1 MSTSSTIP
9 PSPDFAETEDIDL
22 SFLNTGSGEA
32 GGVEYGNLDSQAASA
47 NEGRRVDST
56 PSLEELTNH
65 QRRRQAI
72 VDDVVELQKPGAVTE
87 PTADAPEA
95 LNTFFGQHQ
104 NLPQVIYKKENARH
118 RRILFLKAH
127 GLSNIEIANIV
138 GMTPVGVGLVVRQP
152 WFQEGLLALM
162 NHTGCDGVKKAIQ
175 SAALDSVFK
184 IIDLRDSA
192 SSEAVQRDCAFD
204 LLDRYLG
211 KAVQPIGETNKATIA
226 DEAKLDAEIAELT
239 KKIAAN

>member
-1 MSTSSTIP
+1 MIP
-9 PSPDFAETEDIDL
+9 PSPDFAETDDIDL
-22 SFLNTGSGEA
+22 SFLDTGSGET
-32 GGVEYGNLDSQAASA
+32 GGVELCGEASPAASVI
-47 NEGRRVDST
+47 EGRRIGST
-56 PSLEELTNH
+56 PSIEEPTTNH
-65 QRRRQAI
+65 QRRRQAV
-72 VDDVVELQKPGAVTE
+72 VDDAVAMQRPGAVTE
-87 PTADAPEA
+87 PTEDVPEA
-95 LNTFFGQHQ
+95 LESFFGQDK
-104 NLPQVIYKKENARH
+104 NLPQVVYKKENARH

-152 WFQEGLLALM
+152 WFQEGLAALM
-162 NHTGCDGVKKAIQ
+162 NNTGCDGVKKAIQ

-184 IIDLRDSA
+184 IIELRDSA

-211 KAVQPIGETNKATIA
+211 KAVQPIGESNKATIA
-226 DEAKLDAEIAELT
+226 DESKLDAEIAELT

>member
-1 MSTSSTIP
+1 MANSSMIP

-22 SFLNTGSGEA
+22 SFLNTGSGET
-32 GGVEYGNLDSQAASA
+32 GGAELCGESAAPPSA
-47 NEGRRVDST
+47 NEGRRVGST
-56 PSLEELTNH
+56 PSIEEMTGH
-65 QRRRQAI
+65 QRRRQAV
-72 VDDVVELQKPGAVTE
+72 VDDVVEMQRPGAVTE
-87 PTADAPEA
+87 PTDAIPEA
-95 LNTFFGQHQ
+95 LESFFGQEK

-138 GMTPVGVGLVVRQP
+138 GMTPPGISLVVRQP
-152 WFQEGLLALM
+152 WFQEGLAALM
-162 NHTGCDGVKKAIQ
+162 NNTGCDGVKKAIQ

-184 IIDLRDSA
+184 IIDLRDGA

-211 KAVQPIGETNKATIA
+211 KAVQPIGETNKATIS
-226 DEAKLDAEIAELT
+226 DESQLDAEIAELT